1 MTWLWFNLKPLAKPG
16 LLNSHLSP
24 FSKSSVMVPPSL
36 AKTLWVTRR
45 HLSSCQLTKESAA
58 LLYLLGVPVQLQEEE
73 FSVIIQLVLS
83 VTNSSSSPE
92 LWHSAHPEQ
101 TGVVPAAPVTGAN
114 NLKVHLQALQKA
126 PVIDSPE
133 LGWHQPQTRNLLSLQ
148 HENRCTS
155 YQKGRNLHSLKQI
168 SHNLII

>member
-83 VTNSSSSPE
+83 VTNSSSSSE
-92 LWHSAHPEQ
+92 LWHSL
-101 TGVVPAAPVTGAN
+101 VPTAPVSGAHN
-114 NLKVHLQALQKA
+114 FKVHLQALQKA